1 MTFWINAPAI
11 KFVTGSKGLFTWRSG
26 GPQVGEV
33 TRLGEVPQVGEV
45 IVCPYNLSFLF
56 DNIYQEP

>member
-1 MTFWINAPAI
+1 MGE
-11 KFVTGSKGLFTWRSG
+11 V
-26 GPQVGEV
+26 PQVGEV

-56 DNIYQEP
+56 DHIPRAIINGSCNYMIGGVTRHK